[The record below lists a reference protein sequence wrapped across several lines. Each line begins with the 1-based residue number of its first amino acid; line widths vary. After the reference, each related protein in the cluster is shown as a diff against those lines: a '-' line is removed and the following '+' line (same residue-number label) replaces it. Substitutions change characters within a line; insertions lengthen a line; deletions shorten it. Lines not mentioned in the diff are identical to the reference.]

1 MWNEDRKQILP
12 YSRNYKRGGGI
23 GLKKDN
29 VLFTNT
35 QSNTNLIPLLI
46 FWKEK
51 KREEDYS
58 RIV

>member
-1 MWNEDRKQILP
+1 MRIENKFYHILGTI
-12 YSRNYKRGGGI
+12 KRGGGGI
-23 GLKKDN
+23 GLKKEN